1 MGPVARISFYYC
13 STKVFIKTVETVK
26 AAVFPVFTSNYCT
39 EFIQSFVARTR
50 LTRFVAE
57 TEKWTTVER
66 YSLVEHGCCYYRGV
80 QYQPS
85 QRKHRDPNLV
95 SPTLE
100 ARYISMIG
108 ELAVSLN
115 VHIRFS
121 LTHIPALTQRL
132 SSLPSSLSLSLSL
145 LSPLHFFSSQ
155 PHLMSIVTSFSPLSV
170 SSFPSIVDPF
180 AVVSDAK
187 NYHASVIKNQTW
199 NRYGTF
205 LAGNSTNQ

>member
-108 ELAVSLN
+108 DLAVSLN

-145 LSPLHFFSSQ
+145 SYLHSISFLVNRIWCLSWL
-155 PHLMSIVTSFSPLSV
+155 
-170 SSFPSIVDPF
+170 PF
-180 AVVSDAK
+180 
-187 NYHASVIKNQTW
+187 
-199 NRYGTF
+199 RLCLF
-205 LAGNSTNQ
+205 LAFPRSWILLQLFPMPKTTTPVW